1 VKVSL
6 YPPIANGPMLTKSS
20 VVSALATDPV
30 HSAIKGDAS
39 RAPKATPTT
48 LVMRRCVRLI
58 FAPGI
63 FL

>member
-1 VKVSL
+1 
-6 YPPIANGPMLTKSS
+6 MLTKSS
-20 VVSALATDPV
+20 AVSALATDPV
-30 HSAIKGDAS
+30 HSAINGDAS

-48 LVMRRCVRLI
+48 LRRFERLI